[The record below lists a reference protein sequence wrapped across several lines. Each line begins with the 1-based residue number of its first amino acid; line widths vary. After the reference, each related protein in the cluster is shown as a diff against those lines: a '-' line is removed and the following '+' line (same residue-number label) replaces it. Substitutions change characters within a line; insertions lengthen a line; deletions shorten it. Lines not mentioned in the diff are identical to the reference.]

1 MLIRVFFITSYEV
14 HNSEI
19 LQHKFQLKLNSY
31 ICVFKYMSKY
41 FHQQPQLNLVHHG
54 AGGKKRLLQARD
66 TKTTFRLNS
75 FFLRHFENSHL
86 LSP

>member
-41 FHQQPQLNLVHHG
+41 FHKQPQLNLIHHR
-54 AGGKKRLLQARD
+54 AGGKKKAASSQ
-66 TKTTFRLNS
+66 
-75 FFLRHFENSHL
+75 RHQDNF
-86 LSP
+86 